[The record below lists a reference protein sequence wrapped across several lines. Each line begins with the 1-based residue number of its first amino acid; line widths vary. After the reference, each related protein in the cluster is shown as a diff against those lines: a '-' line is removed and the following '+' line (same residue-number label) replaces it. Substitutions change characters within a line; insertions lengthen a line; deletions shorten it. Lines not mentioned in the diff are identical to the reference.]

1 MHVPSPPPQ
10 LNRLVT
16 IPELVAHLDARA
28 GTDRCTLA
36 FDGDGTLWQG
46 DVSDD
51 VFLAACKTGWIL
63 PQLRP
68 NLEAILNSHGL
79 ETAGSASEL
88 ALRLFEAEKL
98 GRIDERLLFELMTWC
113 YAGRTADE
121 LSDFAEDMLVAAGID
136 SRIRG
141 GYRLLLDWAKPR
153 GHSLWIVTA
162 SPWPIVRVAARRLGF
177 VDAQVIASCATESEH
192 GVLGTGLAAPLPYR
206 GQKVQRL
213 SEKRDGSRLIA
224 AFGDSYFDLELLREA
239 EVAVAVSPKPAL
251 EQVLDSLKHAVVLH
265 F

>member
-10 LNRLVT
+10 LSRLVT
-16 IPELVAHLDARA
+16 IPELVAHLDVRA
-28 GTDRCTLA
+28 GTDRCALA

-51 VFLAACKTGWIL
+51 VFLAACTSGWIL
-63 PQLRP
+63 PQLRSI
-68 NLEAILNSHGL
+68 LENILSEHGL
-79 ETAGSASEL
+79 ETTGSASEL

-98 GRIDERLLFELMTWC
+98 GRIDERLLFEIMTWC

-121 LSDFAEDMLVAAGID
+121 LSAFAERALLDAGLD
-136 SRIRG
+136 ARIRG
-141 GYRLLLDWAKPR
+141 DYRRLLEWADFR
-153 GHSLWIVTA
+153 GHSSWIVTA

-177 VDAQVIASCATESEH
+177 ADAQVIASCATQTEC
-192 GVLGTGLAAPLPYR
+192 GVLGPALAAALPYR
-206 GQKVQRL
+206 EQKVLRL
-213 SEKRDGSRLIA
+213 REKRDGSRLLA

-251 EQVLDSLKHAVVLH
+251 ERVLASLEHAVVLR